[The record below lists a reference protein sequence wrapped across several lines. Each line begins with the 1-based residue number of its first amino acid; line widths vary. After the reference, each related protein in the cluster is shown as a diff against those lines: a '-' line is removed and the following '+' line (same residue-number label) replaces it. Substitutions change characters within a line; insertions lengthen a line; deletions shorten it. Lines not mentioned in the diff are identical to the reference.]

1 MEFADNGDLFQK
13 ITNCQ
18 NNGTWINESDV
29 WHIFI
34 QTVRGLRAL
43 HDLKIL
49 HRDMKVNYY
58 NHRVRMSFCSKIE
71 VLNWVI
77 SM

>member
-1 MEFADNGDLFQK
+1 MEFADNGDLLQK
-13 ITNCQ
+13 IMTAQ
-18 NNGTWINESDV
+18 KDQTRFQEDEI

-49 HRDMKVNYY
+49 HRDMKVN
-58 NHRVRMSFCSKIE
+58 E
-71 VLNWVI
+71 V
-77 SM
+77 SY

>member
-1 MEFADNGDLFQK
+1 MKSIVMEFADNGDLFQK
-13 ITNCQ
+13 ITAHQKNS
-18 NNGTWINESDV
+18 TWFNENEI

-49 HRDMKVNYY
+49 HRDMKVT
-58 NHRVRMSFCSKIE
+58 
-71 VLNWVI
+71 
-77 SM
+77 

>member
-1 MEFADNGDLFQK
+1 MEFADNGDLLQK
-13 ITNCQ
+13 IMAAQRDHTRFQ
-18 NNGTWINESDV
+18 EDEI

-49 HRDMKVNYY
+49 HRDMKV
-58 NHRVRMSFCSKIE
+58 SK
-71 VLNWVI
+71 V
-77 SM
+77 SY